1 MHRQG
6 FDVQLAKD
14 ADRGWRATFIHDRK
28 RALAYQRDG
37 HRVGANSVNYAKAQ
51 MNVAFEEYI
60 DLASIE
66 DEQRAVKL
74 SHHPDRLVQFSDPGV
89 RSGQGRPT
97 GMAVQSWPL
106 DHPVAGPSFE
116 LVMRG
121 VRGFEAANHPCHD
134 DVALSST
141 RTAPFCDSRSCFSQS
156 SANGK
161 DSSGW
166 KFGRNLWRCP
176 IQTMDSS
183 WRVQLAISAGTSRVS
198 YWVTAFGAWP
208 PPKGKMPVRR
218 NLDYG
223 RPNIPPVVPT
233 GGPNAK

>member
-6 FDVQLAKD
+6 FDVQLTKD

-89 RSGQGRPT
+89 RSGKDGQGRPT
-97 GMAVQSWPL
+97 GMAVQSWHWTIRLPGL
-106 DHPVAGPSFE
+106 AS
-116 LVMRG
+116 
-121 VRGFEAANHPCHD
+121 N
-134 DVALSST
+134 SS
-141 RTAPFCDSRSCFSQS
+141 CEGSEGSR
-156 SANGK
+156 
-161 DSSGW
+161 
-166 KFGRNLWRCP
+166 R
-176 IQTMDSS
+176 QTIPAMTMSP
-183 WRVQLAISAGTSRVS
+183 
-198 YWVTAFGAWP
+198 YP
-208 PPKGKMPVRR
+208 PPERR
-218 NLDYG
+218 RSATQGLASARAVQTARIPRVGSLVGIFGDARS
-223 RPNIPPVVPT
+223 RPWIHPGGFNWQSPPERA
-233 GGPNAK
+233 G